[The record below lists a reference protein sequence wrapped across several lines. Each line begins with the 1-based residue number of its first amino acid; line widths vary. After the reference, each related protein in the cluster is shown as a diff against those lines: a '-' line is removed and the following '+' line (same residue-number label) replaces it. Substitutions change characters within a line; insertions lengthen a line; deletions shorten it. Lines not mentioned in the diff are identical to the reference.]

1 MSKKSH
7 NFKSTQR
14 LKKPQSPVERCAP
27 SVTQNDRTNKSMK
40 KDNVNSR
47 CSVINSMDM
56 GQDLDESLDTATRI
70 KITKG
75 VNQSQDLENTL
86 LDQHLQK

>member
-1 MSKKSH
+1 
-7 NFKSTQR
+7 
-14 LKKPQSPVERCAP
+14 
-27 SVTQNDRTNKSMK
+27 MK
-40 KDNVNSR
+40 KDNADSR
-47 CSVINSMDM
+47 YLVMNSMDM
-56 GQDLDESLDTATRI
+56 GQDLDESVDTAIRI